1 MSLLEVAGVID
12 VSAPG
17 PTTRI
22 DGPRMETAM
31 AALPRAELRV
41 VLYSHDTMGL
51 GHLRRNQL
59 IAQAITE
66 SFTTAKVL
74 LIAGVRQA
82 CSLELPPR
90 TDCLTLP
97 GFCKSSAGCYESR
110 SLDLPIEALA
120 GMRSASIRAAVESF
134 DPDLFVVDKA
144 PRGVSGELDDVLAW
158 LCRRGKA
165 RKVLGLRDVLDEPVA
180 VRNDWRRGA
189 YAAAVERF
197 YDEIW
202 VYGDPRVYDLAA
214 EYSWDRRLTAKT
226 RYLGYLDQ
234 RRRLGDL
241 NGRDSD
247 ILANLK
253 RTNGPLVVC
262 TVGGGQDGDGLAQ
275 SFLRAAL
282 PDCAHAA
289 LIAGPFMPPVV
300 RRELESLIVGDPRRQ
315 LIDYLS
321 EADALIQRADLLV
334 TMGGYNSVGSA
345 LSFGVPTLIVPRTV
359 PRREQLIRAQRLA
372 ALNLVDVMD
381 PSQATATAIGE
392 WMAHPPLNRPQARS
406 VIDLTGL
413 DRLTAIVSQL
423 TPASKE
429 RVHA

>member
-1 MSLLEVAGVID
+1 MSLLEVSGVID

-31 AALPRAELRV
+31 AALPRSEFRV

-82 CSLELPPR
+82 CSLELPAR

-97 GFCKSSAGCYESR
+97 GFGKSSAGCYESR
-110 SLDLPIEALA
+110 SLDLPIEELA
-120 GMRSASIRAAVESF
+120 AMRSASIRAAVESF

-158 LCRRGKA
+158 LRRRGKA
-165 RKVLGLRDVLDEPVA
+165 RTVLGLRDVLDEAVA

-214 EYSWDRRLTAKT
+214 EYGWDRRLTTKT

-262 TVGGGQDGDGLAQ
+262 TVGGGQDGEELAQ

-300 RRELESLIVGDPRRQ
+300 RRKLESLIAGDPRRQ

-372 ALNLVDVMD
+372 ALSLVDVMD
-381 PSQATATAIGE
+381 PSQATATAIGD
-392 WMAHPPLNRPQARS
+392 WMAHPPLNRPQASS

-413 DRLTAIVSQL
+413 DRLTAVVNQL
-423 TPASKE
+423 TLASKE